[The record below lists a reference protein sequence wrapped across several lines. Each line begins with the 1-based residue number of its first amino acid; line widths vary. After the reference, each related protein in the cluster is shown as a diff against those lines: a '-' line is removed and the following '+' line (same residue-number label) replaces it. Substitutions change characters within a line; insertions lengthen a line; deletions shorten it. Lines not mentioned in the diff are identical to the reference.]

1 MAGRRF
7 KILWEDSSGELHQL
21 GFSELEDALHQMDYI
36 DDYVVISLIQR
47 GQVIRFK
54 RAKDEEWTFPNMKK
68 SLYYD
73 KDPMRI

>member
-7 KILWEDSSGELHQL
+7 KILWEDSDGKSHQL

-36 DDYVVISLIQR
+36 DDYVVIYLVQR
-47 GQVIRFK
+47 GKIIRFK
-54 RAKDEEWTFPNMKK
+54 RVGDDEWTFPNMNE

-73 KDPMRI
+73 KGPMRI

>member
-7 KILWEDSSGELHQL
+7 KILWEDSSGEQHQL
-21 GFSELEDALHQMDYI
+21 CFSDLEDALHRMDYI
-36 DDYVVISLIQR
+36 EDYDVIYLCQR
-47 GQVIRFK
+47 GRIIRYK
-54 RAKDEEWTFPNMKK
+54 RVNDEEWTFPNMKK

>member
-7 KILWEDSSGELHQL
+7 KILWEDSSGEQHQL
-21 GFSELEDALHQMDYI
+21 GFSELEDALHRMDYI
-36 DDYVVISLIQR
+36 EDYDVIYLCQR
-47 GQVIRFK
+47 GRIIRYK
-54 RAKDEEWTFPNMKK
+54 RVNDEEWTFPNMKK

>member
-1 MAGRRF
+1 
-7 KILWEDSSGELHQL
+7 
-21 GFSELEDALHQMDYI
+21 MDYI